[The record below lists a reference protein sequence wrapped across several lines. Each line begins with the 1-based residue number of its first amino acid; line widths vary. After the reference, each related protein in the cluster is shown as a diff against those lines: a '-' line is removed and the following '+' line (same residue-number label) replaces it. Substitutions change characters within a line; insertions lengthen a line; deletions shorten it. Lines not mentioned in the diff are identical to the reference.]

1 MWLSSGTSA
10 ISATMA
16 SSDPSHGTPN
26 DVNALSHL
34 DTAPSLEKSHGATEK
49 LASASAE
56 ETLPSPPQQES
67 LDARPN
73 VTPASET
80 RASSREPTMERTMHA
95 KSGSGSPMTRS
106 SPIHD
111 VCAIAAEA
119 TGADGA
125 EHLPR
130 TESDHMQIDGVLDEQ
145 EPSSVQTSPNQAE
158 SYDSISSSIAVS
170 EDATS
175 FEARSDVAKEEES
188 SQSPQ
193 EPIPQEPLQPDA
205 SPHIKGEAQEDAA
218 LDMCASVPEQPLPA
232 EVVRD
237 TLDSLARPEISQTRV
252 SSGQRYTESSSSSDT
267 SKLTHLSELSMRLSD
282 GLGQATAPASCNGF
296 LNPISEH
303 PPSNDPETPSLAPS
317 DSPSIPPAQFIPGSP
332 LKSTPTRR
340 TVHKVKPKASIP
352 HDIHILDY
360 AAQCVAAAEASRLN
374 PYGLEVEEH
383 ALLRQHITHAQ
394 VTTYLNIRNGILR
407 LWLRK
412 PHIAITRNEAIGC
425 ARESRWFDLAS
436 LCFDWLVRRGY
447 VNYGCVEIKEAH
459 RVGRPRRSQANENT
473 QTPQTQRK
481 RIVIIGAGMSGLG
494 CARQLHNLFKQFRDQ
509 FGELDEQVP
518 EIVILEGRER
528 VGGRVYSRAF
538 EVQPKNPNP
547 DFPQSR
553 CTAEMGGMIVTGFD
567 RGNPMNTL
575 VRGQLGL
582 GYHAL
587 LSTTTIYDVDGRPV
601 DIVRDGMVENLFN
614 ECLDRVSEYKYK
626 MPVTKTSQGNRDNID
641 GGRDSSSDGHRTIA
655 YAEEAAAA
663 RAAASAAARS
673 APGTPLSQGPRMLQ
687 RPSGPETTSPRADLV
702 PVSSDRVTGRARLE
716 PGIHAALKAAHK
728 VKAMGWDLKPGVEET
743 RDLDLDPP
751 TQTPGATFGY
761 VVEEAI
767 KQYSDLIDLNAQDYR
782 LLNWHVANLEY
793 SNAINHN
800 HLSLLAWDLDA
811 GNEWDGPHSMIV
823 GGYQSVA
830 RGLMLCPSPLDVRYK
845 MAVKKIIYACSDDKD
860 ANTDTADAA
869 QTYRAP
875 VVIECENGESVEA
888 DYVVNTM
895 PLGVLKHGNVE
906 FSPPLPPWKSDA
918 IGRIGFGVLNKI
930 ILTYRQPFWDTE
942 RDIFG
947 ILRQPSNRFS
957 LNQKEYS
964 NCRGR
969 MFQWFNVTKT
979 TGIPCLI
986 ALMAGDAAFD
996 QEKTSND
1003 KLVAEA
1009 TAVLRSVF
1017 GAHRVPNPIEAVV
1030 TRWVSD
1036 EFARGSY
1043 SSAGPEMKVDD
1054 YDIMARP
1061 VGRHLHFAGEH
1072 TIGTYPATV
1081 HGAYL
1086 SGVRAASDLVDELLG
1101 PFQFPTPLV
1110 LAKEGATT
1118 SHTASSLKRKLAIDY
1133 DERRTPGDESSSGS
1147 VSANGSGGNTTTN
1160 SNANGSTSAN
1170 GTASSS
1176 GYRDAKATSRRRM
1189 EAREMRILEY
1199 VVGRIGSRPVRPAK
1213 TGDTSY
1219 LLFSRANYDL
1229 ARQKCEEG
1237 RRPGKSRALPNEVRV
1252 LTSKMW
1258 RSASAEERQP
1268 YADQAAIMKKKHDES
1283 VQDFLKKAAEWDQQA
1298 KGLRADYERDHPE
1311 DGTNGAPE
1319 STLTIA
1325 AGTTQALSSA
1335 TPSATPSGLGSPF
1348 TGGLNID
1355 LNGVKDAMSIAGL
1368 DEEVEDKRE
1377 PSQARDAIDTYM
1389 TS

>member
-1 MWLSSGTSA
+1 
-10 ISATMA
+10 
-16 SSDPSHGTPN
+16 
-26 DVNALSHL
+26 
-34 DTAPSLEKSHGATEK
+34 
-49 LASASAE
+49 
-56 ETLPSPPQQES
+56 
-67 LDARPN
+67 
-73 VTPASET
+73 
-80 RASSREPTMERTMHA
+80 
-95 KSGSGSPMTRS
+95 
-106 SPIHD
+106 
-111 VCAIAAEA
+111 
-119 TGADGA
+119 
-125 EHLPR
+125 
-130 TESDHMQIDGVLDEQ
+130 
-145 EPSSVQTSPNQAE
+145 
-158 SYDSISSSIAVS
+158 
-170 EDATS
+170 
-175 FEARSDVAKEEES
+175 
-188 SQSPQ
+188 
-193 EPIPQEPLQPDA
+193 
-205 SPHIKGEAQEDAA
+205 
-218 LDMCASVPEQPLPA
+218 
-232 EVVRD
+232 
-237 TLDSLARPEISQTRV
+237 
-252 SSGQRYTESSSSSDT
+252 
-267 SKLTHLSELSMRLSD
+267 MRLS
-282 GLGQATAPASCNGF
+282 GGFGRATAPANSNDL
-296 LNPISEH
+296 LNPPSEH
-303 PPSNDPETPSLAPS
+303 LLPNGPEARSPAPS
-317 DSPSIPPAQFIPGSP
+317 DSPSIPPAQSTPGSP
-332 LKSTPTRR
+332 LKPTPARR

-412 PHIAITRNEAIGC
+412 PHIAITRSEAIGC
-425 ARESRWFDLAS
+425 ARESRWFGLAS

-447 VNYGCVEIKEAH
+447 VNYGCVEIKDAH
-459 RVGRPRRSQANENT
+459 RVGRPRRPRANENT
-473 QTPQTQRK
+473 HTLQNRRK

-509 FGELDEQVP
+509 FDELDEQVP
-518 EIVILEGRER
+518 EVVVLEGRER

-538 EVQPKNPNP
+538 EVQPRNPSP

-553 CTAEMGGMIVTGFD
+553 CTAEMGGMVVTGFD

-626 MPVTKTSQGNRDNID
+626 MPVTKIIQGNRDNIN

-655 YAEEAAAA
+655 HAEEAAAA
-663 RAAASAAARS
+663 RAAALAASAASAARP
-673 APGTPLSQGPRMLQ
+673 APGMPLSQGPRTLQ
-687 RPSGPETTSPRADLV
+687 GPPGLENSSPRTDLV
-702 PVSSDRVTGRARLE
+702 PVFSDRLTGRAHLE
-716 PGIHAALKAAHK
+716 PGTHAALKAAHK
-728 VKAMGWDLKPGVEET
+728 VKAMGWDLKPGVDET

-767 KQYSDLIDLNAQDYR
+767 KQYSELIDLNAQDYR

-800 HLSLLAWDLDA
+800 HLSLLTWDLDA

-845 MAVKKIIYACSDDKD
+845 MAVKKIIYACSDDGAGAAD
-860 ANTDTADAA
+860 TDTTDAA

-875 VVIECENGESVEA
+875 VVIECEDGESVEA

-895 PLGVLKHGNVE
+895 PLGVLKHGSVE
-906 FSPPLPPWKSDA
+906 FSPPLPPWKSDV

-947 ILRQPSNRFS
+947 ILRQPPNRFS

-964 NCRGR
+964 SCRGR

-1036 EFARGSY
+1036 KFARGSY
-1043 SSAGPEMKVDD
+1043 SSAGPEMNVDD

-1081 HGAYL
+1081 HGAYI

-1101 PFQFPTPLV
+1101 PLQFPTPLV
-1110 LAKEGATT
+1110 PAKQSTTT
-1118 SHTASSLKRKLAIDY
+1118 SHSTSSLKRKLAVDY

-1147 VSANGSGGNTTTN
+1147 VSANGSGANTATS
-1160 SNANGSTSAN
+1160 SNANG
-1170 GTASSS
+1170 GTVSSSS
-1176 GYRDAKATSRRRM
+1176 GYREAKATSRRRM

-1199 VVGRIGSRPVRPAK
+1199 TVGHIGSRPVRPAK

-1229 ARQKCEEG
+1229 ARQKCDEG

-1268 YADQAAIMKKKHDES
+1268 YADQAAVMKKKHDES

-1298 KGLRADYERDHPE
+1298 KHLRAEYERGHPE
-1311 DGTNGAPE
+1311 DGAGGAGGAQE
-1319 STLTIA
+1319 TALTIA
-1325 AGTTQALSSA
+1325 AGTTPAPSSA
-1335 TPSATPSGLGSPF
+1335 TPDGLDSPF
-1348 TGGLNID
+1348 AGGLNINV
-1355 LNGVKDAMSIAGL
+1355 NGAKDGLITGL
-1368 DEEVEDKRE
+1368 DEELEVQRE
-1377 PSQARDAIDTYM
+1377 PSQAREAIDSHM
-1389 TS
+1389 TG